1 MNLIADFHI
10 HSKYSRA
17 VSPNMVLP
25 EIRIWAK
32 KKGINLVSAAD
43 FTHPVWFR
51 EIKENLEE
59 AERGL
64 YTMRG
69 NKNLDPEK
77 ETRFILTTEISCIYS
92 KGGKARRIHA
102 LIFAPSLEIVE
113 KINNKLGQTY
123 NLKSDGRPILGIDVK
138 NLTEIILEI
147 SSECMIIPAHIWTPW
162 FSVFGSKSGFN
173 SLVECFDELAPQ
185 IYAVETGLSSDPS
198 MNLRVLEL
206 DNKTIISG
214 SDAHSLL
221 NLGREACVFGIEK
234 KDLSYNEIARVIKE
248 KDTKKFLHTLEFFP
262 EEGMYHFDGHRAC
275 GVSYSPEETKK
286 RNGVCGVCG
295 RSVTVGVMNRVHEL
309 ADPAR
314 PEGFKLFN
322 SVPFKSV
329 VPLCEIIS
337 EALHVGVKSKAVMSA
352 YEKMLNG
359 LESEFNILLNAGRAE
374 IENFSN
380 AKIAEGIFRAREGKV
395 FITTGFDGKYGKV
408 EVFREE

>member
-1 MNLIADFHI
+1 MLLISDFHI

-43 FTHPVWFR
+43 FTHPLWFR

-59 AERGL
+59 AEQGL

-92 KGGKARRIHA
+92 KGGRARRIHT

-123 NLKSDGRPILGIDVK
+123 NLKSDGRPILGLDAK

-147 SSECMIIPAHIWTPW
+147 SSKCLIIPAHIWTPW

-173 SLVECFDELAPQ
+173 SLAECFDEIAPQ
-185 IYAVETGLSSDPS
+185 IYAVETGLSSDPA
-198 MNLRVLEL
+198 MNLRVPEL

-221 NLGREACVFGIEK
+221 NLGREACVFEIEK

-248 KDTKKFLHTLEFFP
+248 KDAKKFLYTLEFFP

-286 RNGVCGVCG
+286 RNGICKVCG
-295 RSVTVGVMNRVHEL
+295 RSVTVGVMNRVSEL

-314 PEGFKLFN
+314 SEGFKLSN
-322 SVPFKSV
+322 SAPFKSLA
-329 VPLCEIIS
+329 PLCEIIS
-337 EALHVGVKSKAVMSA
+337 EAFGVGVKSKAVMSA
-352 YEKMLNG
+352 YEKILNG
-359 LESEFNILLNAGRAE
+359 LGSEFNVLLKAGRAE
-374 IENFSN
+374 IENVSN
-380 AKIAEGIFRAREGKV
+380 AKIAEGVFRIREGKV
-395 FITTGFDGKYGKV
+395 KLIPGYDGEYGKV
-408 EVFREE
+408 KIF